1 MKKRIQWQFVL
12 ILLIVGFMIA
22 VQYNSIKNPKERD
35 TRDLW
40 AIRNE
45 LAAEQKLHSEL
56 LSEIRDLDKTIV
68 TYKLLGEDDTGK
80 ALNDTVDKLYRQA
93 SMTDIEGPGI
103 LLEVKPSPE
112 SVAYGIPIDGIS
124 PDLLTRFVNE
134 INRFKWVALD
144 IDGKRYTLLSSIR
157 DINGVTTVNGLNVST
172 PPFTIKIISETLAD
186 SEKLYNYLLAS
197 SIHDDFYIDNL
208 ILDIGE
214 PTHTVRIRGGS
225 DDFVNRFLKELPKGE

>member
-12 ILLIVGFMIA
+12 ILLIVGFMTA
-22 VQYNSIKNPKERD
+22 VQYNTMKHPEERD

-80 ALNDTVDKLYRQA
+80 ALMDTVDKLYRQA
-93 SMTDIEGPGI
+93 GMTDIEGPGI
-103 LLEVKPSPE
+103 LIEVKPSPE
-112 SVAYGIPIDGIS
+112 SIAYGIPISGIS

-134 INRFKWVALD
+134 INRFKWVALE
-144 IDGKRYTLLSSIR
+144 IDGKRFTLLSSIR

-172 PPFTIKIISETLAD
+172 PPFSIKIISPSLAD

-197 SIHDDFYIDNL
+197 SIHDDFYLDNL
-208 ILDIGE
+208 IMDIGQ
-214 PTHTVRIRGGS
+214 PTTSIRIRSGAEE
-225 DDFVNRFLKELPKGE
+225 FENRFLKELPKGE